1 MWRTVADALGD
12 VARRRVDLRELEF
25 ADPRWPAHFH
35 IDLLPDARGLGIGN
49 TLVRRWL
56 DSLRARGVVG
66 CHCQTFLE
74 NAHALAFFEAVGFR
88 RLREPLIVQGLR
100 SPAGERLHTLVLVQ
114 DLASPGV

>member
-74 NAHALAFFEAVGFR
+74 NAHALAFFEAAGFR
-88 RLREPLIVQGLR
+88 RFREPLIVQGLR

-114 DLASPGV
+114 DLASQGV